1 MNGNQVFIDTNL
13 LIYLVKDNTGKAE
26 IVAETLETNGHIYI
40 STQVINEFCNVAIKK
55 LGIPK
60 SEILLS
66 IDKFTEKFTV
76 SHLSVNT
83 IKIALHIQEKYNF
96 SYYDSLIIASTLENN
111 GSIHYTEDMQHHQI
125 IENSLTIINP
135 FK

>member
-26 IVAETLETNGHIYI
+26 IVAKTLETSGNIYI

-60 SEILLS
+60 SEILFS
-66 IDKFTEKFTV
+66 IAKFTEKFDV
-76 SHLSVNT
+76 NQLSVNT
-83 IKIALHIQEKYNF
+83 INFALNIQEKYNF
-96 SYYDSLIIASTLENN
+96 SYYDSLIISSALENN
-111 GSIHYTEDMQHHQI
+111 CSILYTEDMHHNQI